1 MARGTINIYEI
12 VSQIQAKK
20 EQFRIQPA
28 VAKFTEVKAE
38 LPGKTDGELYAL
50 LDAEMGNGLI
60 RRVRTIN
67 GYAYEVAEE

>member
-1 MARGTINIYEI
+1 MDRTSNIYEI
-12 VSQIQAKK
+12 VSDIQAKK

-28 VAKFTEVKAE
+28 VAKFTEIKAE
-38 LPGKTDGELYAL
+38 LGGIDDGTLYAL

-67 GYAYEVAEE
+67 GYAYCVAEE